1 MPPPPLPLCMERSHL
16 QVKDPVC
23 SVVTLMHG
31 GSSCGFDSLYFYLK
45 KCNIFVTKVSIY
57 MYIHLAK

>member
-1 MPPPPLPLCMERSHL
+1 MPPPPLPLCTERHP
-16 QVKDPVC
+16 VKDPVC
-23 SVVTLMHG
+23 SVVTLMHE
-31 GSSCGFDSLYFYLK
+31 GSACGFDSVYFYLK